1 MLKIKDNVDL
11 NIFIEKYVSIKKM
24 TFEFDDIS
32 ENQID
37 IKMIVNRIKLYR
49 DLLEL
54 SNYRRE
60 LYKYEERSEIPVE
73 ELINKL
79 DDLILNDFTSLI
91 DC

>member
-1 MLKIKDNVDL
+1 
-11 NIFIEKYVSIKKM
+11 
-24 TFEFDDIS
+24 
-32 ENQID
+32 
-37 IKMIVNRIKLYR
+37 MIVNRIKLYR

>member
-1 MLKIKDNVDL
+1 MIINDN
-11 NIFIEKYVSIKKM
+11 EKYVSTKKV
-24 TFEFDDIS
+24 TFEFDDIQ
-32 ENQID
+32 ENQLD

>member
-1 MLKIKDNVDL
+1 MIIDDN
-11 NIFIEKYVSIKKM
+11 EKYVSTKKV

-37 IKMIVNRIKLYR
+37 IKMIVNRIKLYK

>member
-1 MLKIKDNVDL
+1 MIIDDN
-11 NIFIEKYVSIKKM
+11 EKYVSIKKI
-24 TFEFDDIS
+24 TFGFDDIQ

-54 SNYRRE
+54 ANYRRN